1 MTLLLIESH
10 RRSKIISFRA
20 STEMTH
26 KQPPATASGRTVV
39 KGPDFDRRS
48 GMRGLTPGER
58 IVAKSS
64 GLYRLARRGPTQIS
78 VIPEKIEITEH
89 GDAVTEIHVGSVD
102 EITVRHKWYRNQLIV
117 RTGDGTLRLIG
128 GLEKG
133 EADRVRDA
141 VHVEI
146 LRLTSALGKRILQLD
161 RQLSKLIGESRY
173 VRHFETKSF
182 HAGLTS
188 VLDKSRRLVQKN
200 LATKEREAL
209 NRLASYGLIE
219 KLEAAR
225 ERANSHYV
233 TSRVPAVKSAG
244 LPEPISDEQAEA
256 IATDE
261 DVTLVLAGAGSGKTR
276 VIAGKVAHLVWNES
290 IPPHEIL
297 VLAFNRNAAEEICD
311 QLGGDLATTEVK
323 TFHAFGRSVIARAE
337 ERAPTISELAEDD
350 MALLKA
356 IDGIVKEILQDP
368 RKSRALIDFVANLL
382 APYRPAYDFD
392 SPAEYKEYV
401 RNAERRTLKGDLVKS
416 FEELAIANFLMENGI
431 EYTYE
436 KKYEVPTAT
445 KEYSQYQPDFHLS
458 HYDIWIEHFALDK
471 SGQPPRGWP
480 SYLEGVKWKR
490 NQHRKH
496 GTQLIETYSWQHEN
510 GEMLKTLRAELAEAG
525 VKFNPIPHEEL
536 VKKLAQ
542 QKWRISKLAYLLK
555 TFLNHF
561 KTNSLTLDELRNRIR
576 GDESR
581 NECFLNVFEQVHERY
596 EQLLEDE
603 KALDFHDLINRA
615 ACHIREGKW
624 EHPYRYVLV
633 DEFQDISAGRMAL
646 LQSLRRRNVAFF
658 LVGDDWQS
666 IYRFAG
672 SDVGLFRNCG
682 DRLGHVKERTLSQ
695 TFRFGDGIGGPST
708 AFVRRNPEQSQ
719 WNLLP
724 KLGNG
729 VKDNGICVVADGDP
743 GHALQDIVDKTG
755 DEVPSVLV
763 LGRYNDSK
771 KGLPGKWKKYF
782 STVHKAKGL
791 EEDYAVVLDLKDDRR
806 GFPSQIED
814 DPVLDLVLPVTGEG
828 AYPFAEERRLFYV
841 AMTRARR
848 GVYLVTDPERP
859 SAFVLELLRESGD
872 LQKIGEFPSAGPS
885 CPRCL
890 SGHLVP
896 SKSHK
901 NLRCSN
907 YPYCRHLAPRCPG
920 CGVGYAVVKDQLT
933 SMCTNPACSFHPL
946 VCPKCR
952 IGVLEQKHS
961 KFGPFL
967 GCSDYLSV
975 PPCSYKKDGAM
986 PPMVGEGFPKK

>member
-1 MTLLLIESH
+1 MTY
-10 RRSKIISFRA
+10 
-20 STEMTH
+20 
-26 KQPPATASGRTVV
+26 KQTPANDSGHAVIRDL
-39 KGPDFDRRS
+39 DFDRRFV
-48 GMRGLTPGER
+48 MRGLTPGER

-78 VIPEKIEITEH
+78 VIPEKVEIAEH
-89 GDAVTEIHVGSVD
+89 GDSVTEIHVGSLD
-102 EITVRHKWYRNQLIV
+102 EITVRNDWHRNQLII
-117 RTGDGTLRLIG
+117 RTGDGTLRTIG
-128 GLEKG
+128 GLDKR

-146 LRLTSALGKRILQLD
+146 LRLASALGQRILQLE
-161 RQLSKLIGESRY
+161 RQLSQLLGESRY
-173 VRHFETKSF
+173 VRYVETKSF
-182 HAGLTS
+182 HAELIS
-188 VLDKSRRLVQKN
+188 VLDKSRRLVKKN
-200 LATKEREAL
+200 LATRERVAL
-209 NRLASYGLIE
+209 NRLAPYGVIA

-225 ERANSHYV
+225 EQANSHYV
-233 TSRVPAVKSAG
+233 KSRIPAVKRAG
-244 LPEPISDEQAEA
+244 RPHPMSDEQAEA

-276 VIAGKVAHLVWNES
+276 VIDGKVAHLVRNETVQ
-290 IPPHEIL
+290 PQEIL
-297 VLAFNRNAAEEICD
+297 VLAYNKAAAENIRER
-311 QLGGDLATTEVK
+311 LGRDLAQTTVT

-791 EEDYAVVLDLKDDRR
+791 EEDYAVVLDLKNDWR

-814 DPVLDLVLPVTGEG
+814 DPVLELVLPSTREG
-828 AYPFAEERRLFYV
+828 SYSFAEERRLFYV

-848 GVYLVTDPERP
+848 GVYLVTDPDRP
-859 SAFVLELLRESGD
+859 SAFVHELLRETGGIRQ
-872 LQKIGEFPSAGPS
+872 LGEFPPPS
-885 CPRCL
+885 PRCPRCG
-890 SGHLVP
+890 SGHLIP
-896 SKSHK
+896 SKSQK

-907 YPYCRHLAPRCPG
+907 HPYCRHLAPRCTK
-920 CGVGYAVVKDQLT
+920 CKTGYAVITAQETCV
-933 SMCTNPACSFHPL
+933 CTNPSCDSRPK
-946 VCPKCR
+946 VCPRCR
-952 IGVLEQKHS
+952 NGILELKYSKH
-961 KFGPFL
+961 GPFW
-967 GCSDYLSV
+967 GCSEYLAV
-975 PPCSYKKDGAM
+975 PPCSYKREGEM
-986 PPMVGEGFPKK
+986 PPMVDEGFPRK